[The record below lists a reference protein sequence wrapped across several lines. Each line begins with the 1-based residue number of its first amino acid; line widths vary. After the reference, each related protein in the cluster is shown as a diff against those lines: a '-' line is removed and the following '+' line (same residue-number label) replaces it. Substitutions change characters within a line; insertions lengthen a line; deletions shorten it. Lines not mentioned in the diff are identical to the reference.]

1 MDISAITQLISN
13 VGFPVACTIAL
24 FYFWNKERES
34 HKEEMNT
41 LKDAINN
48 NTQVMQRVVDKLGG
62 VDSDGG

>member
-1 MDISAITQLISN
+1 MDVSAVTQLISN

-62 VDSDGG
+62 VDNGG

>member
-1 MDISAITQLISN
+1 MDVSAVTQLISN

-62 VDSDGG
+62 VDNGC

>member
-1 MDISAITQLISN
+1 MDVSAVTQLISN

-62 VDSDGG
+62 VDNGS